1 MLTYTNAD
9 ELRAEP
15 DPRRFWILAVL
26 LALRE
31 GATRLEVRF
40 GDGVALLYHRVAGR
54 DWEISAVDDELFP
67 DLKPALRSIAKLI
80 RPERPGFIMTAGL
93 NSAREEPQEIGWLTF
108 SLDQRLIDL
117 PVRLDPREPDGFVEI
132 GVEYPEEAEL
142 GRTGG
147 RRAGGVLWRGVN

>member
-1 MLTYTNAD
+1 MLSFTTAD

-40 GDGVALLYHRVAGR
+40 GDGTAMLYHRVAGR
-54 DWEISAVDDELFP
+54 DWEISVVDEELFP
-67 DLKPALRSIAKLI
+67 KLKPALRAAARLVS
-80 RPERPGFIMTAGL
+80 PERPGFTVTAGL
-93 NSAREEPQEIGWLTF
+93 PGVREERQEIGWLTF

-117 PVRLDPREPDGFVEI
+117 SVRLDPREPYGSVEVA
-132 GVEYPEEAEL
+132 VEYPEEAEL
-142 GRTGG
+142 GGL
-147 RRAGGVLWRGVN
+147 AGDALAEYYGAE